1 MCLVA
6 IVKKRLG
13 IDASLRAILQVLSL
27 TLFEATPLHELLG
40 QIGEDEPIHLATDQI
55 SLFDEISGQ

>member
-27 TLFEATPLHELLG
+27 TLFKATPLHELLG
-40 QIGEDEPIHLATDQI
+40 QIDEDEPTHLATDQI
-55 SLFDEISGQ
+55 PLFDEISGQ